1 MVRKRSRKFISGR
14 SRIAIVASRFNEDIA
29 QRLLNGCLEE
39 LSHLGLKKKEIAVF
53 WVPGSFEI
61 PLIALKLAGKKNV
74 DAVICLGAVIRGETA
89 HFDYVAQGAA
99 QGIAQASLLTG
110 KPVILGVLTTDTVD
124 QAYKRSQKRGVNKGR
139 EAAITAVEM
148 IDLLKQI

>member
-1 MVRKRSRKFISGR
+1 MVKKRPRKFKSGKN
-14 SRIAIVASRFNEDIA
+14 RIAIVVSRFNEDVA

-39 LSHLGLKKKEIAVF
+39 LSHLGLKKEIAVF

-61 PLIALKLAGKKNV
+61 PLIALKLAGKKSV

-110 KPVILGVLTTDTVD
+110 KPVILYH
-124 QAYKRSQKRGVNKGR
+124 AQK
-139 EAAITAVEM
+139 
-148 IDLLKQI
+148 